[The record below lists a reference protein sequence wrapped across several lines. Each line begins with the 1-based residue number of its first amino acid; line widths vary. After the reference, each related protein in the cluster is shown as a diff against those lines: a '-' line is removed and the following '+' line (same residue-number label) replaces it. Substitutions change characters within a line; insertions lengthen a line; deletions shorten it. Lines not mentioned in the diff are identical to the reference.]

1 MERSCREILDNKKD
15 ARAKGGHNYGWW
27 RDQKKH
33 RSVGN

>member
-15 ARAKGGHNYGWW
+15 ARAKEGHNYGW
-27 RDQKKH
+27 RDKKKH